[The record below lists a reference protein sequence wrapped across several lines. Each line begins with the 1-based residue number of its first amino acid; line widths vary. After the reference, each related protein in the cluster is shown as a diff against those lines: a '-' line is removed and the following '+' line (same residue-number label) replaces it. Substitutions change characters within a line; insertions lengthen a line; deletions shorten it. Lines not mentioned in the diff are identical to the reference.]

1 MTPSRITGVLG
12 PLLALILVLGA
23 LAPTERAL
31 LDAARDGD
39 VETVRGLI
47 AGGVDVNSAAG
58 DGMTALHWAA
68 ERRDVGLA
76 EMLLEAG
83 AQVDAKVR
91 IGAYTPL
98 HMAAGS
104 GSGAMVRLLLAAGA
118 DPMASTSN
126 GGTTPLHLAAA
137 GGNPTA
143 VKALLDHGAEVNAR
157 ERAWDQTPLVFAAAN
172 NRVEAINVLLARGA
186 DPSLSTQAIDVP
198 ERAARDRAANT
209 RLNEI
214 LAEYKEDAGGGDQW
228 QPTPAQVQ
236 EAIRAS
242 RELIHADLKEEA
254 AEEDVADE
262 GDIQEGDV
270 EEGDVEEMAQE
281 MGMDQVAQY
290 PDLVGS
296 WGGLTPLLHAVRQGH
311 VEATLALLEGGADVN
326 QQADAGDHTSPLLMA
341 AINGHFDLSTLLLER
356 GADPNLASDAGA
368 TPLHAVLERQ
378 WAPRSSY
385 AHPIDHEQ
393 QQITYLEMLEVLLE
407 AGADPNARLSRHLW
421 YMQYTFDVLRI
432 NLTGATPF
440 WRAAYATDLNAMRL
454 LVAYGADPNIATQT
468 VPVRRRR
475 YGGGGQEDLSGI
487 PPVPVGGQ
495 AVHAIH
501 AASGVGYGEGFAANA
516 HRHVP
521 GGWLPA
527 VRYLVEELGADV
539 NARDHNAYTPLHHAA
554 SRGDEEMIRYL
565 VEQGADVTPISR
577 QGQTTADMANGPYER
592 IQPFPGALRL
602 LESLGAH
609 NNQNCVSC

>member
-1 MTPSRITGVLG
+1 MRGVAAT
-12 PLLALILVLGA
+12 LLAVVLLVGA
-23 LAPTERAL
+23 LLPTERAL
-31 LDAARDGD
+31 LEAARDGD

-47 AGGVDVNSAAG
+47 AAGVDVNAAAG

-68 ERRDVGLA
+68 ERRDVELA
-76 EMLLEAG
+76 ELLIHAG
-83 AQVDAKVR
+83 ARVDAAVR

-98 HMAAGS
+98 HLASRAGS
-104 GSGAMVRLLLAAGA
+104 GAVVQLLLEAGS
-118 DPMASTSN
+118 DPGAVTTNS
-126 GGTTPLHLAAA
+126 GTTPLHLAAA
-137 GGNPTA
+137 AGNPTA
-143 VKALLDHGAEVNAR
+143 VAALLDHGAEVDAR
-157 ERAWDQTPLVFAAAN
+157 EGAWDQTPLVFAAAN
-172 NRVEAINVLLARGA
+172 DRVDVIRVLLARGA
-186 DPSLSTQAIDVP
+186 DPSTSTRAIDVP
-198 ERAARDRAANT
+198 DRAARDRAANN
-209 RLNEI
+209 RLTEI
-214 LAEYKEDAGGGDQW
+214 LAELKEEEEGGDQW

-236 EAIRAS
+236 AAIRAS
-242 RELIHADLKEEA
+242 REVLLSPPEDEGVVDEDASEEESAEEA
-254 AEEDVADE
+254 
-262 GDIQEGDV
+262 
-270 EEGDVEEMAQE
+270 EMEE
-281 MGMDQVAQY
+281 MGMDRVAQY

-311 VEATLALLEGGADVN
+311 QGATLALLEGGADIN
-326 QQADAGDHTSPLLMA
+326 QQADAGDRTSPLLMA
-341 AINGHFDLSTLLLER
+341 AINGHFDLATLLVEW

-393 QQITYLEMLEVLLE
+393 QSTTYLDLMEVLLE
-407 AGADPNARLSRHLW
+407 AGADPNARLTRHLW
-421 YMQYTFDVLRI
+421 YMQFTFDVLRI

-454 LVAYGADPNIATQT
+454 LVAHGADPHIPTQT

-475 YGGGGQEDLSGI
+475 YGGGGQEDLSGT
-487 PPVPVGGQ
+487 PRVPVGGP
-495 AVHAIH
+495 AVYPIH

-521 GGWLPA
+521 GGWMPA

-565 VEQGADVTPISR
+565 VEQGADVTPVSR
-577 QGQTTADMANGPYER
+577 LGQTTADMANGPYER
-592 IQPFPGALRL
+592 IQPFPGAVRL
-602 LESLGAH
+602 LEGLGAH
-609 NNQNCVSC
+609 NNHNCVSC